1 VTRCAFCGH
10 HFPDGDEC
18 DEPPIDTCERALN
31 HNPAAAYRQSVAAH
45 DEAQAAHR
53 EARADFAANRIS
65 AESYAAARAEW
76 AAACEAFEAAYDRAV
91 AAGEALRSDHADRP
105 ASPHHR

>member
-1 VTRCAFCGH
+1 VS
-10 HFPDGDEC
+10 DY
-18 DEPPIDTCERALN
+18 
-31 HNPAAAYRQSVAAH
+31 AAAVAAH
-45 DEAQAAHR
+45 DAARIRRRAITSDPRSTR
-53 EARADFAANRIS
+53 EQC
-65 AESYAAARAEW
+65 AAAVFEW